1 VCASYVSIG
10 KERLFLEVAR
20 SLRQKVYVTAA
31 KLRLLKCLELEE
43 DMQWFT
49 SNEHESNIHVAPMW
63 TLASFKRLKHISS
76 QYAVSAAACF
86 SITTIVCGLFGIFQC
101 RKGTYLKCR
110 HVFMYSTSIYIY

>member
-1 VCASYVSIG
+1 MRKKLLPLVCAFYVSIG

-31 KLRLLKCLELEE
+31 KLRLLKCLEFTEE

-86 SITTIVCGLFGIFQC
+86 SITTIC
-101 RKGTYLKCR
+101 
-110 HVFMYSTSIYIY
+110 